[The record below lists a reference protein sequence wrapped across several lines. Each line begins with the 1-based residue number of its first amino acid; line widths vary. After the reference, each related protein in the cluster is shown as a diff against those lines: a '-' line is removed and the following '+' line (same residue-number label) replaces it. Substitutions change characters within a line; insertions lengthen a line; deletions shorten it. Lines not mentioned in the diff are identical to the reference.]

1 MATALETADA
11 RATRFAL
18 VSATLMIG
26 HQVAG
31 KATRDALFLSEFDIT
46 QLPKAVVVAAILS
59 MLAVLSMSRLLA
71 RFGPHPLVP
80 LTFAV
85 SAVAF
90 VLEWFL
96 FGIHPGAAVG
106 LLYLHMAVFGAIL
119 ISGFWSV
126 VNERFDPHAARHT
139 IGRVAAAASLGGLL
153 GGVLAERVTALADLR
168 TMYLVLAALHMACVA
183 AVMAIGGRAGGP
195 EPAASSSRSGL
206 QLLVRDS
213 YMRRMAILIALVA
226 LMAALLDYVLKAQA
240 SARYDRP
247 EELMAFFASFYAVL
261 GLASFG
267 LQSLVGSRIL
277 ERISP
282 GRVLAALPLLVLA
295 TGTVALT
302 ALGLGTAAIARGGH
316 ALLANSLFRSAF
328 ELLYTP
334 VPTQHKRPTKTI
346 IDVAADR
353 FGDMVGGGLVLL
365 ILALAPVLPN
375 HMVIA
380 AALVVAGLA
389 LYVIY
394 RLYGGYIGQL
404 ASNLRHGVATEPPP
418 VLDPTTQYVL
428 AEAGPSVERRLLM
441 DKMRRMR
448 DARKPGDAAS
458 AMDGPVENLD
468 ARVGAPAPQ
477 TAPAPPAPSA
487 DRTTTA
493 TFTHAVAAFASGDA
507 QRIRRAISGES
518 LDIRLTPYLIPLL
531 EMDEVAEDVRTEL
544 RWQTPRIIGQLT
556 DALLDPDVPLAARVR
571 IPSVLEVSHSPRT
584 LHALLQGLD
593 AYEFNVRYACGRALA
608 RMRHRNP
615 ALPLQR
621 HRILARARAELGV
634 DTATWQSQTLRLTG
648 TGMAGDDGASRPPP
662 LNRSTEH
669 VFTLLGLTLDQD
681 AMELALQALGQGDRT
696 LRGTALEYLGN
707 VVPED
712 IRDSLWRH
720 LAAPRPS
727 GSRSPPEL
735 LAELR
740 RRIAGAAGRPVSTP
754 PGGGER

>member
-1 MATALETADA
+1 MESRDTRATA
-11 RATRFAL
+11 FAL
-18 VSATLMIG
+18 LSATLMIG

-46 QLPKAVVVAAILS
+46 QLPKAVVVAAVLS

-80 LTFAV
+80 VTFAV
-85 SAVAF
+85 SATAF

-96 FGIHPGAAVG
+96 FGLSPGAAVG

-153 GGVLAERVTALADLR
+153 GGLLAERVTALTDLR
-168 TMYLVLAALHMACVA
+168 TMYLVLAGLHLACMG
-183 AVMAIGGRAGGP
+183 AVMAIGGRTGGP
-195 EPAASSSRSGL
+195 EPAPPSTQSGL

-213 YMRRMAILIALVA
+213 YMRRMAMLIALVA
-226 LMAALLDYVLKAQA
+226 LVAALLDYVLKAEA
-240 SARYDRP
+240 STHYDRA
-247 EELMAFFASFYAVL
+247 EDLVAFFATFYAIL

-282 GRVLAALPLLVLA
+282 GRVLATLPLMVLA

-365 ILALAPVLPN
+365 ILALAPALTN
-375 HMVIA
+375 HVVIA
-380 AALVVAGLA
+380 AALLVAGLA
-389 LYVIY
+389 LYVIN
-394 RLYGGYIGQL
+394 RLYRGYIGQL
-404 ASNLRHGVATEPPP
+404 ASNLRHGVATELRP

-428 AEAGPSVERRLLM
+428 AEAGPTVERRLLM
-441 DKMRRMR
+441 DKVRRMR
-448 DARKPGDAAS
+448 DARKQGDPDAAIE
-458 AMDGPVENLD
+458 GPVGSLD
-468 ARVGAPAPQ
+468 GGGEAADPGAAS
-477 TAPAPPAPSA
+477 PPPGPPPS
-487 DRTTTA
+487 RTTAA
-493 TFTHAVAAFASGDA
+493 TFTHAVAAFSSRDPE
-507 QRIRRAISGES
+507 RIRRAIASES
-518 LDIRLTPYLIPLL
+518 LDIRLTPYIIPLL

-544 RWQTPRIIGQLT
+544 RWQAPRITGQLT
-556 DALLDPDVPLAARVR
+556 DALLDPDLASAARVR
-571 IPSVLEVSHSPRT
+571 IPSVLEVSHSPRAV
-584 LHALLQGLD
+584 HALLQGLD
-593 AYEFNVRYACGRALA
+593 AFEFNIRYACGRALS
-608 RMRHRNP
+608 RMRHRNA
-615 ALPLQR
+615 ALQLPR
-621 HRILARARAELGV
+621 HRILTQVRRELTV
-634 DTATWQSQTLRLTG
+634 DTATWQSQTLRLASSPPSH
-648 TGMAGDDGASRPPP
+648 AGNGGRPPA

-669 VFTLLGLTLDQD
+669 VFSLLGLVLDQD
-681 AMELALQALGQGDRT
+681 AMALALQALGEGDRT

-712 IRDSLWRH
+712 IRDSLWHR
-720 LAAPRPS
+720 LATTAPRPTDN
-727 GSRSPPEL
+727 RSPLEL

-740 RRIAGAAGRPVSTP
+740 RHIAEGAGQPATPRTGGSGR
-754 PGGGER
+754 

>member
-1 MATALETADA
+1 MPTALETADA
-11 RATRFAL
+11 RATTFAL

-46 QLPKAVVVAAILS
+46 QLPKAVIVAAVLS

-80 LTFAV
+80 FTFAV

-96 FGIHPGAAVG
+96 FGISPGAAVG

-153 GGVLAERVTALADLR
+153 GGVLAERVAALTDLR
-168 TMYLVLAALHMACVA
+168 TMYLVLAGLHLACVG
-183 AVMAIGGRAGGP
+183 AVMAIGGRTGRP
-195 EPAASSSRSGL
+195 EPPSSSTHSGL

-213 YMRRMAILIALVA
+213 YMGRMAILIALVA

-240 SARYDRP
+240 SARYDRA
-247 EELMAFFASFYAVL
+247 EDLVAFFASFYAVL

-277 ERISP
+277 KRISP

-295 TGTVALT
+295 TGTVAFT
-302 ALGLGTAAIARGGH
+302 TLGLGTAAIARGGH

-365 ILALAPVLPN
+365 ILAVVPVLPN

-380 AALVVAGLA
+380 AALVVAGGA
-389 LYVIY
+389 LYVIK

-404 ASNLRHGVATEPPP
+404 ASNLRHGVATELRP

-441 DKMRRMR
+441 DRMRRMR
-448 DARKPGDAAS
+448 DARKQVNADAAL
-458 AMDGPVENLD
+458 DGPVEDLD
-468 ARVGAPAPQ
+468 AMAGTPAPQ
-477 TAPAPPAPSA
+477 TVPAILAPTA
-487 DRTTTA
+487 DRITVA
-493 TFTHAVAAFASGDA
+493 SFSHALAAFASGDA
-507 QRIRRAISGES
+507 QRIRRAITSES
-518 LDIRLTPYLIPLL
+518 LDIRLTPFLIPLL

-544 RWQTPRIIGQLT
+544 RWQTPLIVGQLT

-584 LHALLQGLD
+584 IHALLQGLD
-593 AYEFNVRYACGRALA
+593 AFEFNVRYACGRALA

-615 ALPLQR
+615 ALQLQR
-621 HRILARARAELGV
+621 HRILAQVRGELRV
-634 DTATWQSQTLRLTG
+634 DTATWQSQTLRL
-648 TGMAGDDGASRPPP
+648 MSSALAGDDGACRPPP

-669 VFTLLGLTLDQD
+669 VFTLLGLVLDQD
-681 AMELALQALGQGDRT
+681 AMELALHALGEGDRT
-696 LRGTALEYLGN
+696 LRGTAIEYLGN

-712 IRDSLWRH
+712 IRDGLWRH
-720 LAAPRPS
+720 LATRRPT

-740 RRIAGAAGRPVSTP
+740 HRIAVAASQPATTR
-754 PGGGER
+754 PGGGRR